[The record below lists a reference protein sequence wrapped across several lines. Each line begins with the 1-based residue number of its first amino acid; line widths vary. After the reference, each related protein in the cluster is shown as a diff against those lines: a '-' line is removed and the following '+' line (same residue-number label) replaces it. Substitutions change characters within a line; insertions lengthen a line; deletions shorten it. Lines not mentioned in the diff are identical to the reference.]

1 MSQPRITNSKR
12 NRKEAALSPPESNQ
26 QSKRPSIIEKMDLE
40 QISQLLDKKLQPIAD
55 KLELLGDVI
64 HKNTQLEKRIG
75 DQDKKI
81 AAMQKEIEF
90 LRMAAAGKNLIFK
103 NVTWG
108 NHEGTQDLGVKEFC
122 KDVLKMTENIEIEN
136 AHFID
141 KKKKVMCVEFR
152 SNHMSRSVLKSA
164 INLKG
169 TNMRIEKDYPRS
181 IRVKN
186 SKLLAVRKELNK
198 SFRNCKIRVVNGSMW
213 FQNKKFTWDLEK
225 GLLVDERDG
234 VKYLQEEL
242 GLEISSLVER
252 LKTEDNGVRGQDV
265 QGLE

>member
-1 MSQPRITNSKR
+1 
-12 NRKEAALSPPESNQ
+12 
-26 QSKRPSIIEKMDLE
+26 
-40 QISQLLDKKLQPIAD
+40 
-55 KLELLGDVI
+55 
-64 HKNTQLEKRIG
+64 
-75 DQDKKI
+75 
-81 AAMQKEIEF
+81 
-90 LRMAAAGKNLIFK
+90 
-103 NVTWG
+103 
-108 NHEGTQDLGVKEFC
+108 
-122 KDVLKMTENIEIEN
+122 
-136 AHFID
+136 
-141 KKKKVMCVEFR
+141 
-152 SNHMSRSVLKSA
+152 MSRSVLKSA

>member
-26 QSKRPSIIEKMDLE
+26 QSKRPSIIEKMNLE

-55 KLELLGDVI
+55 KLELLGDAI

-141 KKKKVMCVEFR
+141 KKKRSCV
-152 SNHMSRSVLKSA
+152 
-164 INLKG
+164 
-169 TNMRIEKDYPRS
+169 
-181 IRVKN
+181 
-186 SKLLAVRKELNK
+186 
-198 SFRNCKIRVVNGSMW
+198 
-213 FQNKKFTWDLEK
+213 
-225 GLLVDERDG
+225 
-234 VKYLQEEL
+234 
-242 GLEISSLVER
+242 
-252 LKTEDNGVRGQDV
+252 
-265 QGLE
+265 

>member
-1 MSQPRITNSKR
+1 MR
-12 NRKEAALSPPESNQ
+12 
-26 QSKRPSIIEKMDLE
+26 
-40 QISQLLDKKLQPIAD
+40 
-55 KLELLGDVI
+55 
-64 HKNTQLEKRIG
+64 
-75 DQDKKI
+75 
-81 AAMQKEIEF
+81 
-90 LRMAAAGKNLIFK
+90 
-103 NVTWG
+103 
-108 NHEGTQDLGVKEFC
+108 
-122 KDVLKMTENIEIEN
+122 
-136 AHFID
+136 
-141 KKKKVMCVEFR
+141 VEFR